1 MILLILLF
9 TTGCAYRIGRQ
20 DRRLPGDY
28 NQVYVQMFKN
38 LTFEPGAEVPFSN
51 ALIYEFERSKAAQ
64 NVDRARAQVE
74 VIGVIEGLK
83 IEGKGLRKAPAPG
96 EPGPRQ
102 PLGTVV
108 ATAYNMVLNVKVSL
122 RRISDQKIL
131 WESTFTNEANY
142 AAPLVMQGGL
152 NTVNPL
158 YNQSARRQNIETLAS
173 QMMSEAH
180 DRMTENF

>member
-1 MILLILLF
+1 MILLTLLF

-38 LTFEPGAEVPFSN
+38 LTFEPGVEVPFSN

-64 NVDRARAQVE
+64 NVDRGRAQVE
-74 VIGVIEGLK
+74 VIGVIESLK
-83 IEGKGLRKAPAPG
+83 LEGKGLRKAGDPG
-96 EPGPRQ
+96 TRQ

-108 ATAYNMVLNVKVSL
+108 ATAYSLVLNVKVSL

-131 WESTFTNEANY
+131 WESAFSKEATY